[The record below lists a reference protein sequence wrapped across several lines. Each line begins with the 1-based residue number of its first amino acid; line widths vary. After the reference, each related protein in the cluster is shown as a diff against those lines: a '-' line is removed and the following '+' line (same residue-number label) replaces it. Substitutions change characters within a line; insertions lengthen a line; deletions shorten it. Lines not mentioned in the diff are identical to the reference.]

1 MGPVGPPLEAYERST
16 NAERFRPLHS
26 FALETV
32 GRLKDD
38 FSVENSEGDGLDLEL
53 ERGLEPVRP
62 SVRLSPVD
70 TGAAPITVVFSAFP
84 GLHVRFGWW
93 HTKPF
98 PICGCDACDESAE
111 WEIEQFRKMI
121 EDLTSGRFQEAVR
134 RPLIPF
140 IGESWR
146 EATFWSSRGSTST
159 TRTYLDRG
167 VSRGILDK
175 HRLLELNWKPW
186 RRRDIR

>member
-1 MGPVGPPLEAYERST
+1 MGPVGSPLEAYERST

-38 FSVENSEGDGLDLEL
+38 FEVDYSEGAGLDLEL
-53 ERGLEPVRP
+53 ERGLKSARP

-70 TGAAPITVVFSAFP
+70 TGAAPVAVVFSAFP
-84 GLHVRFGWW
+84 GLHVRFGRW
-93 HTKPF
+93 HAKPF

-111 WEIEQFRKMI
+111 WEIEQFGEMI
-121 EDLTSGRFQEAVR
+121 EALTSGRFQEAVR

-146 EATFWSSRGSTST
+146 EATFWSSRGSIST
-159 TRTYLDRG
+159 ARTYLDRSD
-167 VSRGILDK
+167 SRRMLDK
-175 HRLLELNWKPW
+175 RLLELNWKPW